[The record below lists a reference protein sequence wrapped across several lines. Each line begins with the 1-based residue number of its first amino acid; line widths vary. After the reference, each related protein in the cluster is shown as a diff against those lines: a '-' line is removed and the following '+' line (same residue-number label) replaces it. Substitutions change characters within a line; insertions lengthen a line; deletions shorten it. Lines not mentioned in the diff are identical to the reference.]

1 MTEEEKATLAAKKNY
16 YQVDFE
22 NKGGLITPLIIEFE
36 YEDGTKE
43 VQRIPAEVWK
53 MNNEKISKV
62 FALNKKLKSVNLD
75 PLLETADIDTENNSF
90 PRKPK
95 PSRFE
100 IFKQKRPA
108 IENPMQRKKRE
119 EGAKAQGTN

>member
-1 MTEEEKATLAAKKNY
+1 
-16 YQVDFE
+16 
-22 NKGGLITPLIIEFE
+22 LITPLILEFE

-43 VQRIPAEVWK
+43 VQRIPAEVWRL
-53 MNNEKISKV
+53 NNEKISKV
-62 FALNKKLKSVNLD
+62 FALNKKLKFLNLD

-100 IFKQKRPA
+100 IFKQK
-108 IENPMQRKKRE
+108 KY
-119 EGAKAQGTN
+119 